1 VVEVSQYEVGP
12 ASRVR
17 LDITL
22 LHRDIAED
30 GIEID
35 LDPFAA
41 ILVLDLVVGESEEQE
56 VMDSVLVATYQF
68 QIQAFLP
75 TDLRIPCSSMRR
87 TAWM

>member
-1 VVEVSQYEVGP
+1 MVEVSQYEVGP
-12 ASRVR
+12 ASKVR
-17 LDITL
+17 LVL

-30 GIEID
+30 GVEID

-56 VMDSVLVATYQF
+56 VMDSVLVLSYQF